1 MLHEIVSD
9 FIVKGNTII
18 TGPTGNGITSLTLH
32 LMNCLLKDDINIL
45 YYNSTQEIQKDFV
58 KKFYPRVY
66 SDVLFYQG
74 DLYTLT
80 NYLEFIN
87 YDIDYLI
94 IDPGDSIMVNKKL
107 IPLLVSIFHEKK
119 KLIVTSQ
126 IRQDPTQG
134 GQVYSPIEKLNNTY
148 NGTLFKYSL
157 WIRDVTQETNI
168 FKERYVDI
176 FDKIRV
182 GNKYIR
188 RYIAKFN
195 EREGNIVS

>member
-1 MLHEIVSD
+1 MLNEIANDYLS
-9 FIVKGNTII
+9 KGNTII
-18 TGPTGNGITSLTLH
+18 TGPTGNGITSLTLY
-32 LMNCLLKDDINIL
+32 LMNCLLKEDKSIL

-87 YDIDYLI
+87 YDIDYLV

-107 IPLLVSIFHEKK
+107 IPLLVSIFNNKK

-176 FDKIRV
+176 FDKIRI